1 MLSFSG
7 EELKDGISWHTD
19 WGGLTDVLRATI
31 SLCKGAFKCYDHKL
45 QVEHD
50 FMKMVDALSIN
61 KSLGVNL
68 GDLDNDLSYD
78 DAPESIRIQLLKLVN
93 CEVQQ
98 KKSQQERGFHLA
110 YVYFTQPE
118 GMNMGNYHVIFDVD
132 TSKVVYKQHY
142 RFRKENFEDFA
153 VSKGRLLYAGDY
165 ERCNKEYKCERE
177 IMQAASKELDNLQSE
192 VMAALQSSSLY
203 SIAFIVMEFWGF
215 DWPQQVYRVLQ
226 NPVKMYNVIW

>member
-7 EELKDGISWHTD
+7 EELKDAISWHTD
-19 WGGLTDVLRATI
+19 WGGLTDVLRSTI

-45 QVEHD
+45 WVEHD

-98 KKSQQERGFHLA
+98 KKS
-110 YVYFTQPE
+110 
-118 GMNMGNYHVIFDVD
+118 
-132 TSKVVYKQHY
+132 
-142 RFRKENFEDFA
+142 
-153 VSKGRLLYAGDY
+153 
-165 ERCNKEYKCERE
+165 
-177 IMQAASKELDNLQSE
+177 
-192 VMAALQSSSLY
+192 
-203 SIAFIVMEFWGF
+203 
-215 DWPQQVYRVLQ
+215 
-226 NPVKMYNVIW
+226 